1 MSDLMLSL
9 PQQFFSL
16 YITPDSGGYVYEQC
30 WCVSHVSH
38 ATGGGGSVLV
48 CESCYRWGLYWCV
61 SHVSCYRWAVCWC
74 VSHATCGSVLVCESC
89 ESCYRWGV
97 CWYVSHVSHATGGQC
112 VGV

>member
-38 ATGGGGSVLV
+38 ATGGGG
-48 CESCYRWGLYWCV
+48 
-61 SHVSCYRWAVCWC
+61 A
-74 VSHATCGSVLVCESC
+74 
-89 ESCYRWGV
+89 V
-97 CWYVSHVSHATGGQC
+97 CWYVSHATGGDC
-112 VGV
+112 IGV